1 MVEVTKPD
9 YLSLVNKGGSGFN
22 VSELV
27 TSMVASEI
35 EPKRILQ
42 NSKLEKTENA
52 ISGIGYLNSQA
63 ATTQGNFSTISG
75 DTFFEISSS
84 NSSAIDVVAT
94 DEAKLDAANRIISD
108 VQIAK
113 KMVFE
118 FGGFTDLTEQFSGN
132 LTIDFG
138 SWVKNTPES
147 STASNTLASGKAYR
161 VTNDIT
167 KAVDVDTIEGNTDWE
182 NENTATNILS
192 PGVTYKVTEDISGEN
207 FENDVRLISENSDY
221 DVPGGDYEE
230 HIIEQ
235 NTPFTVDEGF
245 TGTITR
251 DYLKVN
257 QVSAGE
263 IITVSD
269 GSSGSI
275 TDNYLEP
282 IEYYEFEDADTASNE
297 TLTFTNKSLSQIAAL
312 FDEIEGIS
320 AQIIDATGDGTNYS
334 LVLSSENTGFDNGFR
349 IVGEDR
355 WTTSTVPDYHPN
367 SNNFSQ
373 LGNDASFKLDGIQ
386 VTRSSNNISDIIE
399 GAEIN
404 LKADTTGD
412 AAISISRSETAI
424 RQSINDTIFSL
435 NEFKDEI
442 DRLTFIDIEGDE
454 NGPLALETAATM
466 LKTNF
471 KKLAIEPL
479 VGYGSDAIYLSQLG
493 IKTNSNGEYYLD
505 ETIFEKT
512 LSNNPDYFLALKD
525 ANLSSNSASATVTK
539 SQFTSIPAGSYTVSK
554 DTSDNWFLGD
564 TALTQVD
571 LADGGSQFTSVTYPG
586 LVIKTADRV
595 PAEFDVYVGKSFA
608 QKMIDLMTDTLD
620 LNSSLRSAEDS
631 YKSLTE
637 DIEARLEKLDERE
650 KLISSRYTEQF
661 GAMEQAMT
669 QFNSTKSMLENFI
682 ESWKKQK

>member
-94 DEAKLDAANRIISD
+94 DEVKLDSANRIISD

-118 FGGFTDLTEQFSGN
+118 FGGFSDPSEEFDANLSVNFGSWSKFTPDDTTASNQLVSGRSYVVTSDINITADIQALRQQTDLTDN
-132 LTIDFG
+132 
-138 SWVKNTPES
+138 
-147 STASNTLASGKAYR
+147 
-161 VTNDIT
+161 
-167 KAVDVDTIEGNTDWE
+167 
-182 NENTATNILS
+182 
-192 PGVTYKVTEDISGEN
+192 
-207 FENDVRLISENSDY
+207 
-221 DVPGGDYEE
+221 GDYV
-230 HIIEQ
+230 
-235 NTPFTVDEGF
+235 TPLPA
-245 TGTITR
+245 GTILT
-251 DYLKVN
+251 VN
-257 QVSAGE
+257 DGFNGN
-263 IITVSD
+263 IT
-269 GSSGSI
+269 
-275 TDNYLEP
+275 NNFLEP
-282 IEYYEFEDADTASNE
+282 IEAYTFEDSGSAGK
-297 TLTFTNKSLSQIAAL
+297 TLTFTDKTLNQIASL
-312 FDEIEGIS
+312 FDDIDGIS
-320 AQIIDATGDGTNYS
+320 AQVIDATGEGSNYS
-334 LVLSSENTGFDNGFR
+334 LVLSSEETGFDNGFR

-355 WTTSTVPDYHPN
+355 WTTSTTPDYHPN

-386 VTRSSNNISDIIE
+386 VTRSSNNISDIID

-442 DRLTFIDIEGDE
+442 DRLTFIDIEGEE

-505 ETIFEKT
+505 EKIFEKT

-554 DTSDNWFLGD
+554 DASNNWFLGD

-631 YKSLTE
+631 YKNLTE

>member
-42 NSKLEKTENA
+42 NVKLEKTENA

-75 DTFFEISSS
+75 DSFFEVSSS
-84 NSSAIDVVAT
+84 NSNNMSFTAT
-94 DEAKLDAANRIISD
+94 DEAELVPAIRTVSN

-113 KMVFE
+113 NMVFE
-118 FGGFTDLTEQFSGN
+118 LPGFSLSDTFDET
-132 LTIDFG
+132 LTINFGEWTQSSFASDTVIVTPTQLEAGKTYKTVRADGSGASFDQFTRDPHDPTSGDQYLFEQGTAIPELGLDVYFRADQPFDTGAYDFQEVDNYSFTQKSG
-138 SWVKNTPES
+138 TNTVNINS
-147 STASNTLASGKAYR
+147 DNQNITLSQMVALI
-161 VTNDIT
+161 D
-167 KAVDVDTIEGNTDWE
+167 AVDGLN
-182 NENTATNILS
+182 AQLLQ
-192 PGVTYKVTEDISGEN
+192 K
-207 FENDVRLISENSDY
+207 SENSD
-221 DVPGGDYEE
+221 
-230 HIIEQ
+230 Q
-235 NTPFTVDEGF
+235 
-245 TGTITR
+245 
-251 DYLKVN
+251 
-257 QVSAGE
+257 
-263 IITVSD
+263 
-269 GSSGSI
+269 
-275 TDNYLEP
+275 
-282 IEYYEFEDADTASNE
+282 
-297 TLTFTNKSLSQIAAL
+297 
-312 FDEIEGIS
+312 
-320 AQIIDATGDGTNYS
+320 YS
-334 LVLSSENTGFDNGFR
+334 VIVSSENTGEENAFKISSSLTGDEGQ
-349 IVGEDR
+349 R
-355 WTTSTVPDYHPN
+355 WQTSLFTETETAYGN
-367 SNNFSQ
+367 SLAQS
-373 LGNDASFKLDGIQ
+373 ASDLEFQLDGVEISRSQ
-386 VTRSSNNISDIIE
+386 NTVTDLIPGGELNFTSDFV
-399 GAEIN
+399 
-404 LKADTTGD
+404 D
-412 AAISISRSETAI
+412 ATMLSISRSETAI

-554 DTSDNWFLGD
+554 DASDNWFLGD

>member
-63 ATTQGNFSTISG
+63 ATTQGNFTTISG
-75 DTFFEISSS
+75 DTFFEIASS
-84 NSSAIDVVAT
+84 NSSSIDLVIT
-94 DEAKLDAANRIISD
+94 DETKLNVSNRTISNMQLAKR
-108 VQIAK
+108 
-113 KMVFE
+113 MVFE
-118 FGGFTDLTEQFSGN
+118 FGGFSDLTTPIADGGVE
-132 LTIDFG
+132 IDFG
-138 SWVKNTPES
+138 TWDSVPAES
-147 STASNTLASGKAYR
+147 SDSTQSYSAGKTYEVLVGMAAGAADS
-161 VTNDIT
+161 DIS
-167 KAVDVDTIEGNTDWE
+167 DLISNTDWNGDPTAGIPSGSTFTV
-182 NENTATNILS
+182 NEPFVGGSLINGYIREIDSYAFEPNSDNTTQDFDF
-192 PGVTYKVTEDISGEN
+192 TGEN
-207 FENDVRLISENSDY
+207 
-221 DVPGGDYEE
+221 
-230 HIIEQ
+230 
-235 NTPFTVDEGF
+235 
-245 TGTITR
+245 
-251 DYLKVN
+251 
-257 QVSAGE
+257 
-263 IITVSD
+263 
-269 GSSGSI
+269 
-275 TDNYLEP
+275 
-282 IEYYEFEDADTASNE
+282 
-297 TLTFTNKSLSQIAAL
+297 LTQIAAR
-312 FDEIEGIS
+312 FNAVSGIT
-320 AQIIDATGDGTNYS
+320 AQI
-334 LVLSSENTGFDNGFR
+334 V
-349 IVGEDR
+349 
-355 WTTSTVPDYHPN
+355 
-367 SNNFSQ
+367 
-373 LGNDASFKLDGIQ
+373 
-386 VTRSSNNISDIIE
+386 
-399 GAEIN
+399 
-404 LKADTTGD
+404 DTTGD
-412 AAISISRSETAI
+412 GDSYSLVISGEATGLSQGFRITEKSGGARWETPLVTLGHQNASGFTQFSRNASITLDGVEISRSDNEISDLIEGANILIKSDSSDDISLSISRSETAI

-493 IKTNSNGEYYLD
+493 IKTNSNGQYYLD
-505 ETIFEKT
+505 DAIFEKT

-525 ANLSSNSASATVTK
+525 ANLSSSRASAVITK
-539 SQFTSIPAGSYTVSK
+539 NAITDIPPGTYTVLK
-554 DTSDNWFLGD
+554 DGANWKFGD
-564 TALTQVD
+564 TLLTT
-571 LADGGSQFTSVTYPG
+571 DGNGYFSSSAYPG
-586 LVIKTADRV
+586 LVINTAEAN
-595 PAEFDVYVGKSFA
+595 PAQFDVYVGKSFA

>member
-167 KAVDVDTIEGNTDWE
+167 NSDDVDTIEANTDWE
-182 NENTATNILS
+182 NSATDVLS
-192 PGVTYKVTEDISGEN
+192 SGVTYEVTTRISRESDIETIA
-207 FENDVRLISENSDY
+207 RNSDY
-221 DVPGGDYEE
+221 PDDGEYEDP
-230 HIIEQ
+230 IPVG
-235 NTPFTVDEGF
+235 TTFTVDEGF
-245 TGTITR
+245 DGTITAAS
-251 DYLKVN
+251 LQLN

-263 IITVSD
+263 IITVAD

-312 FDEIEGIS
+312 FDDIEGIS

-355 WTTSTVPDYHPN
+355 WTTSTTPDHHPN

-512 LSNNPDYFLALKD
+512 LSNNPAYFLALKD

-539 SQFTSIPAGSYTVSK
+539 SQFTSIPAGNYTISK
-554 DTSDNWFLGD
+554 DTSNNWLLGD

>member
-75 DTFFEISSS
+75 DTFFDIASS
-84 NSSAIDVVAT
+84 NSAAIEVLAN
-94 DEAKLDAANRIISD
+94 DETKLQTANRTISD

-113 KMVFE
+113 RMVFE
-118 FGGFTDLTEQFSGN
+118 LAGFSSKTDNLDPAGVEVSIDVNFGTWIEDSDAPDTFIFSEASGNTTQQITFTDKSLTQVAALFNEISGMTAQIVDVAGDGSSYSLILSSEDTGAANGFKLSETNSN
-132 LTIDFG
+132 LTRWETTAD
-138 SWVKNTPES
+138 PS
-147 STASNTLASGKAYR
+147 STA
-161 VTNDIT
+161 
-167 KAVDVDTIEGNTDWE
+167 
-182 NENTATNILS
+182 
-192 PGVTYKVTEDISGEN
+192 ED
-207 FENDVRLISENSDY
+207 NS
-221 DVPGGDYEE
+221 
-230 HIIEQ
+230 
-235 NTPFTVDEGF
+235 
-245 TGTITR
+245 
-251 DYLKVN
+251 
-257 QVSAGE
+257 
-263 IITVSD
+263 
-269 GSSGSI
+269 
-275 TDNYLEP
+275 
-282 IEYYEFEDADTASNE
+282 
-297 TLTFTNKSLSQIAAL
+297 
-312 FDEIEGIS
+312 
-320 AQIIDATGDGTNYS
+320 
-334 LVLSSENTGFDNGFR
+334 
-349 IVGEDR
+349 
-355 WTTSTVPDYHPN
+355 
-367 SNNFSQ
+367 FSQ
-373 LGNDASFKLDGIQ
+373 LAVDARFLLDGVQ
-386 VTRSSNNISDIIE
+386 LTRSNNTITDIVD
-399 GAEIN
+399 GADIV

-554 DTSDNWFLGD
+554 DTSNNWFLGD

>member
-167 KAVDVDTIEGNTDWE
+167 NSDDVDTIEANTDWE
-182 NENTATNILS
+182 NSATDVLS
-192 PGVTYKVTEDISGEN
+192 SGVTYEVTTRISRESDIETIA
-207 FENDVRLISENSDY
+207 RNSDY
-221 DVPGGDYEE
+221 PDDGEYEDP
-230 HIIEQ
+230 IPVG
-235 NTPFTVDEGF
+235 TTFTVDEGF
-245 TGTITR
+245 DGTITAAS
-251 DYLKVN
+251 LQLN

-263 IITVSD
+263 IITVAD

-312 FDEIEGIS
+312 FDDIEGIS

-355 WTTSTVPDYHPN
+355 WTTSTTPEYHPN

-373 LGNDASFKLDGIQ
+373 LGNDASFNLDGIQ

>member
-84 NSSAIDVVAT
+84 NSSAIEVVAT

-118 FGGFTDLTEQFSGN
+118 FGGFGDPTEQFDANLSINFGSWSKFTPDDTTASNQLVSGRSYVVTSDINISADIQTLRQQTDLTDN
-132 LTIDFG
+132 
-138 SWVKNTPES
+138 
-147 STASNTLASGKAYR
+147 
-161 VTNDIT
+161 
-167 KAVDVDTIEGNTDWE
+167 
-182 NENTATNILS
+182 
-192 PGVTYKVTEDISGEN
+192 
-207 FENDVRLISENSDY
+207 
-221 DVPGGDYEE
+221 GDYVT
-230 HIIEQ
+230 Q
-235 NTPFTVDEGF
+235 LSA
-245 TGTITR
+245 GTILT
-251 DYLKVN
+251 VN
-257 QVSAGE
+257 DGFNGNITNNFLEPVEAYTFADSGSAGE
-263 IITVSD
+263 TLS
-269 GSSGSI
+269 
-275 TDNYLEP
+275 
-282 IEYYEFEDADTASNE
+282 FSNK
-297 TLTFTNKSLSQIAAL
+297 TLNQIASL
-312 FDEIEGIS
+312 FNDIDGIY
-320 AQIIDATGDGTNYS
+320 AQVIDATGEGSNYS
-334 LVLSSENTGFDNGFR
+334 LVLSSEETGFDNGFR

-355 WTTSTVPDYHPN
+355 WTTSTTPGYHPN

-386 VTRSSNNISDIIE
+386 VSRSSNNISNIID

-512 LSNNPDYFLALKD
+512 LSNNPDYFLALKQ
-525 ANLSSNSASATVTK
+525 ANLSSSSASAVLTK
-539 SQFTSIPAGSYTVSK
+539 NAITDIPPGTYTVRK
-554 DTSDNWFLGD
+554 DGADWKFGD
-564 TALTQVD
+564 TLLTT
-571 LADGGSQFTSVTYPG
+571 DGNGYFSSTEYPG
-586 LVIKTADRV
+586 FVINTAEAN
-595 PAEFDVYVGKSFA
+595 PAQFDVYVGKSFA
-608 QKMIDLMTDTLD
+608 QKMIDLMADTLG
-620 LNSSLRSAEDS
+620 LNSSLQSAEDS

>member
-94 DEAKLDAANRIISD
+94 DEAKLDSANRIISD

-118 FGGFTDLTEQFSGN
+118 FGGFGDPTEQFDASLSINFGSWSKFTPDDTTASNQLVSGRSYVITSDINISADIQTLRQQTDLTDN
-132 LTIDFG
+132 
-138 SWVKNTPES
+138 
-147 STASNTLASGKAYR
+147 
-161 VTNDIT
+161 
-167 KAVDVDTIEGNTDWE
+167 
-182 NENTATNILS
+182 
-192 PGVTYKVTEDISGEN
+192 
-207 FENDVRLISENSDY
+207 
-221 DVPGGDYEE
+221 GDYV
-230 HIIEQ
+230 
-235 NTPFTVDEGF
+235 TPLSAGTILTVNDGF
-245 TGTITR
+245 TGNIT
-251 DYLKVN
+251 N
-257 QVSAGE
+257 
-263 IITVSD
+263 
-269 GSSGSI
+269 
-275 TDNYLEP
+275 NFLEP
-282 IEYYEFEDADTASNE
+282 IEAYTFEDSGSAGK
-297 TLTFTNKSLSQIAAL
+297 TLTFTDKTINQIASL
-312 FDEIEGIS
+312 FNDIDGIS
-320 AQIIDATGDGTNYS
+320 AQVIDATGEGSNYS
-334 LVLSSENTGFDNGFR
+334 LVLSSEETGFDNGFR

-355 WTTSTVPDYHPN
+355 WTTSTTPEYHPN

-386 VTRSSNNISDIIE
+386 VTRSGNSISDIIE

-539 SQFTSIPAGSYTVSK
+539 SQFTSIPAGNYTISK
-554 DTSDNWFLGD
+554 DTSNNWFLGD